1 MRPPLLLA
9 TAAGDRTLRDLD
21 APLDLDRLVPGVG
34 PWEVEIGFG
43 KGRYLLRR
51 ALAEPQRRF
60 LGLEVAAEYFGLLV
74 GRARRRGA
82 ANLLAIRGEAQGALA
97 AVVPRGFAEAVHVY
111 FPDPWPKARHE
122 RRRLFAPES
131 VDLVLGLLR
140 PGGTLF
146 FATDFLEY
154 GEAVAAL
161 LGRHPGATVTRLEG
175 GWPEGSR
182 TNYEAKYL
190 VEGRPIL
197 RLAVAWSGVAGA
209 AALHPDARPGL
220 LAAWREAPAL
230 DGGGGAGIAA
240 RALPGEGPAG

>member
-9 TAAGDRTLRDLD
+9 APGGDHTLGELPT
-21 APLDLDRLVPGVG
+21 PLDLDALVPGGG

-51 ALAEPQRRF
+51 ALAEPERRF
-60 LGLEVAAEYFGLLV
+60 LGLEVAGEYFHLLLA
-74 GRARRRGA
+74 RARRRGVK
-82 ANLLAIRGEAQGALA
+82 NLLLIRGEAQGALA
-97 AVVPRGFAEAVHVY
+97 TVLPHGFADVVHVY

-161 LGRHPGATVTRLEG
+161 LAAHPGAAVRRRPG
-175 GWPEGSR
+175 GWPEGPR

-190 VEGRPIL
+190 VEGRPIV
-197 RLAVAWSGVAGA
+197 RLEVTWAGREGG
-209 AALHPDARPGL
+209 AALHPDSRPGL
-220 LAAWREAPAL
+220 LAAYRGAPPDAN
-230 DGGGGAGIAA
+230 AA
-240 RALPGEGPAG
+240 AEPGSPPP